1 MQTAQ
6 PRRAPAVLI
15 PDLPYWADAA
25 LILTAS
31 LFVALMA
38 QASLPLPFSPV
49 PITGQTFAV
58 LLVGAALGAKRG
70 SASLLLY
77 LLEGAAGLPVFAGGG
92 AGAATLIG
100 PTGGYL
106 VGFVGAAWLVGALAG
121 RGLDRRLPHA
131 LLAFLAGEA
140 VIFLCGAALLA
151 VYVGPANALPMGVI
165 PFIPGELIKAA
176 LAAAALP
183 AAWKL
188 TRASDVA
195 SQPRR
200 SDGR

>member
-6 PRRAPAVLI
+6 TRSTPAVLI
-15 PDLPYWADAA
+15 PALPGWADAA
-25 LILTAS
+25 LIAGAS
-31 LFVALMA
+31 LLVALMA
-38 QASLPLPFSPV
+38 QVSVPLPFSPV

-77 LLEGAAGLPVFAGGG
+77 LLEGAVGLPVFAGGRG
-92 AGAATLIG
+92 GAAVLLG

-106 VGFVGAAWLVGALAG
+106 IGFVGAAWLVGTLAG
-121 RGLDRRLPHA
+121 RGLDRRIPGA
-131 LLAFLAGEA
+131 LIAFLAGEIA
-140 VIFLCGAALLA
+140 IFLCGAAVLA
-151 VYVGPANALPMGVI
+151 VYVGPPNALPMGVI
-165 PFIPGELIKAA
+165 PFIPGELIKIA

-188 TRASDVA
+188 RPAL
-195 SQPRR
+195 PERR
-200 SDGR
+200 